1 MMRARAVL
9 AVVLVNAVFPSRVL
23 AQDQVVGVSAG
34 ADGSAQ
40 LALGGGHSLTIP
52 KERGQVGISDAQIAS
67 DGTVGWLADFSV
79 EGVSYPIAGTLVIW
93 RGGKI
98 IWRFQTDQSFYS
110 WTFYAQGRQ
119 VAYHIGPLHGELKS
133 RCELHDVASGRL
145 IAVWD
150 GDLESGSSRPAWT
163 QGLTH

>member
-9 AVVLVNAVFPSRVL
+9 TLLLVNALFPSWAL
-23 AQDQVVGVSAG
+23 AQEQVVAVSAG
-34 ADGSAQ
+34 PDGAAQ
-40 LALGGGHSLTIP
+40 ITLGGDHRITIP
-52 KERGQVGISDAQIAS
+52 KERGQVGIGDAQIAS
-67 DGTVGWLADFSV
+67 DGTVGWLAEFGV
-79 EGVSYPIAGTLVIW
+79 EGVSYPIAGTLIIW

-98 IWRFQTDQSFYS
+98 IRRFQTDQSFYS

-133 RCELHDVASGRL
+133 HCELHDVASGRL
-145 IAVWD
+145 IAMWD